1 MRLRPSVS
9 SRVVKLRDCCSDV
22 LTLVGIYSEL
32 FLNVAMSRQVKQ
44 LYEFGPFCLDPV
56 EHTLLR
62 DGQPIPL
69 RPKVFDL
76 LLVLVENRG
85 RLVDKEQLMSSIWA
99 EQFVEEGNINKN
111 ISMLRQALGESDS
124 GHKFIETVPKRGYR
138 FVADVREVNDERE
151 AELLAPAAPGR
162 TNENQRPRETDEQSL
177 PLSAATQVKR
187 FNRHW
192 IALVV
197 VPVMV
202 LAAIVYVVLIRQRSR
217 AATPAVR
224 SIVVLPFQNLSGEV
238 SQDYFVDGVTDAL
251 IGDLAQIGA
260 LRVISRTSSMH
271 YKGSNKSLPEIA
283 RELNV
288 DAVVEGTVQRSGE
301 RVHVRAQLI
310 HAASDSHLWAADY
323 DRDSQDILDL
333 QSEVARAIAS
343 EVRIKITPAEQRL
356 LVPKRTVARA
366 AIDNYLQGRY
376 FWNRRTEQDMRKAI
390 GYFEAAI
397 SADPNYAQAYAGLAD
412 SYNQLGTIMIGVMPP
427 SEARRIGESAARKGL
442 EVDKEVA
449 EAHAALAYE
458 DFFNWNWAS
467 AEDEFKQSIQLNPN
481 YASAHSHYGLYLVA
495 RERIDEAVAE
505 SSRAQELDPL
515 SLSISASRGFLLMNA
530 RRYDEAIAQ
539 QRRVIAI
546 DPTHYQA
553 HWFLALTYLAN
564 RQIDEAIATSEKAV
578 ALSDRA
584 PAALGVLG
592 MAYGAAGRKGDAN
605 QIIKELLQLEKQ
617 RYVSPMAFVYVY
629 IGLGNKD
636 QSFAWL
642 EKAHQERSNGIA
654 FFKVS
659 PTVDPLRSDP
669 RFADLLKRIGLD

>member
-1 MRLRPSVS
+1 
-9 SRVVKLRDCCSDV
+9 
-22 LTLVGIYSEL
+22 
-32 FLNVAMSRQVKQ
+32 MSRQVKQ
-44 LYEFGPFCLDPV
+44 LYEFGAFCLDPA

-69 RPKVFDL
+69 RPKVYDL
-76 LLVLVENRG
+76 LVVLVENRG
-85 RLVDKEQLMSSIWA
+85 HLVDKEQLMSSVWA
-99 EQFVEEGNINKN
+99 EEFVEEGNINKN
-111 ISMLRQALGESDS
+111 ISMLRQALGES
-124 GHKFIETVPKRGYR
+124 GGGTKFIETVPKRGYR
-138 FVADVREVNDERE
+138 FVAEVREVNDNRQ
-151 AELLAPAAPGR
+151 AELLTQAAARP
-162 TNENQRPRETDEQSL
+162 THEHQPPRENHEQSL
-177 PLSAATQVKR
+177 PLPPLMQSQVKR
-187 FNRHW
+187 FNKHW
-192 IALVV
+192 IALVG
-197 VPVMV
+197 VPLLV
-202 LAAIVYVVLIRQRSR
+202 LAAIVYVVLTRQRSR
-217 AATPAVR
+217 SATPAVR
-224 SIVVLPFQNLSGEV
+224 SIVVLPFQNLSGDA
-238 SQDYFVDGVTDAL
+238 SQDYLVDGVTDAL

-260 LRVISRTSSMH
+260 LRVISRTSAMH
-271 YKGSNKSLPEIA
+271 YKGTNKSLPEIA
-283 RELNV
+283 KELNV

-323 DRDSQDILDL
+323 DRDSRDILDL

-343 EVRIKITPAEQRL
+343 EVSIKITPAEQRL
-356 LVPKRTVARA
+356 LVPKRTIARA

-376 FWNRRTEQDMRKAI
+376 FWNRRTEEDMRKAI

-397 SADPNYAQAYAGLAD
+397 SADANYAQAYAGLAD
-412 SYNQLGTIMIGVMPP
+412 SYNQLGTVMIGVMPP
-427 SEARRIGESAARKGL
+427 SEARRTGEIAARKGL
-442 EVDKEVA
+442 EIDNEVA

-458 DFFNWNWAS
+458 NFFNWNWAS
-467 AEDEFKQSIQLNPN
+467 AEDEFKRSIQLNPN

-505 SSRAQELDPL
+505 TNRAQELDPL

-530 RRYDEAIAQ
+530 RRYEEAIEQ
-539 QRRVIAI
+539 ERRVIAI
-546 DPTHYQA
+546 DPNHYQA

-564 RQIDEAIATSEKAV
+564 RQIDQAIATSEKAV
-578 ALSDRA
+578 AISNRA

-592 MAYGAAGRKGDAN
+592 MAYGAAGRKGEAN
-605 QIIKELLQLEKQ
+605 QILNELLQLEKQ

-629 IGLGNKD
+629 TGLGNKD

-659 PTVDPLRSDP
+659 PTVDQLRSDP

>member
-1 MRLRPSVS
+1 
-9 SRVVKLRDCCSDV
+9 
-22 LTLVGIYSEL
+22 
-32 FLNVAMSRQVKQ
+32 MSRQVKQ
-44 LYEFGPFCLDPV
+44 LYEFGAFCLDPA

-69 RPKVFDL
+69 RPKVYDL
-76 LLVLVENRG
+76 LVVLVENRG
-85 RLVDKEQLMSSIWA
+85 HLVDKEQLMSSVWA
-99 EQFVEEGNINKN
+99 EEFVEEGNINKN
-111 ISMLRQALGESDS
+111 ISMLRQALGES
-124 GHKFIETVPKRGYR
+124 GGGTKFIETVPKRGYR
-138 FVADVREVNDERE
+138 FVAEVREVNDNRQ
-151 AELLAPAAPGR
+151 AELLTQAAARP
-162 TNENQRPRETDEQSL
+162 THEHQPPRENNEQSL
-177 PLSAATQVKR
+177 PLPPLMQSQVKR
-187 FNRHW
+187 FNKHW
-192 IALVV
+192 IALVG
-197 VPVMV
+197 VPLLV
-202 LAAIVYVVLIRQRSR
+202 LAAIVYVVLTRQRSR
-217 AATPAVR
+217 SATPAVR
-224 SIVVLPFQNLSGEV
+224 SIVVLPFQNLSGDA
-238 SQDYFVDGVTDAL
+238 SQDYLVDGVTDAL

-260 LRVISRTSSMH
+260 LRVISRTSAMH
-271 YKGSNKSLPEIA
+271 YKGTNKSLPEIA
-283 RELNV
+283 KELNV

-323 DRDSQDILDL
+323 DRDSRDILDL

-343 EVRIKITPAEQRL
+343 EVSIKITPAEQRL
-356 LVPKRTVARA
+356 LVPKRTIARA

-376 FWNRRTEQDMRKAI
+376 FWNRRTEEDMRKAI

-397 SADPNYAQAYAGLAD
+397 SADANYAQAYAGLAD
-412 SYNQLGTIMIGVMPP
+412 SYNQLGTVMIGVMPP
-427 SEARRIGESAARKGL
+427 SEARRTGEIAARKGL
-442 EVDKEVA
+442 EIDNEVA

-458 DFFNWNWAS
+458 NFFNWNWAS
-467 AEDEFKQSIQLNPN
+467 AEEEFKRSIQLNPN

-505 SSRAQELDPL
+505 TNRAQELDPL

-530 RRYDEAIAQ
+530 RRYEEAIEQ
-539 QRRVIAI
+539 ERRVIAI
-546 DPTHYQA
+546 DPNHYQA

-564 RQIDEAIATSEKAV
+564 QQIDQAIATSEKAV
-578 ALSDRA
+578 AISNRA

-592 MAYGAAGRKGDAN
+592 MAYGAAGRKGEAN
-605 QIIKELLQLEKQ
+605 QILNELLQLEKQ

-629 IGLGNKD
+629 TGLGNKD

-659 PTVDPLRSDP
+659 PTVDQLRSDP

>member
-1 MRLRPSVS
+1 
-9 SRVVKLRDCCSDV
+9 
-22 LTLVGIYSEL
+22 
-32 FLNVAMSRQVKQ
+32 
-44 LYEFGPFCLDPV
+44 LYEFGAFCLDPA

-69 RPKVFDL
+69 RPKVYDL
-76 LLVLVENRG
+76 LVVLVENRG
-85 RLVDKEQLMSSIWA
+85 HLVDKEQLMSSVWA
-99 EQFVEEGNINKN
+99 EEFVEEGNINKN
-111 ISMLRQALGESDS
+111 ISMLRQALGES
-124 GHKFIETVPKRGYR
+124 GGGTKFIETVPKRGYR
-138 FVADVREVNDERE
+138 FVAEVREVNDNRQ
-151 AELLAPAAPGR
+151 AELLTQAAARP
-162 TNENQRPRETDEQSL
+162 THEHQPPRENNEQSL
-177 PLSAATQVKR
+177 PLPPLMQSQVKR
-187 FNRHW
+187 FNKHW
-192 IALVV
+192 IALVG
-197 VPVMV
+197 VPLLV
-202 LAAIVYVVLIRQRSR
+202 LAAIVYVVLTRQRSR
-217 AATPAVR
+217 SATPAVR
-224 SIVVLPFQNLSGEV
+224 SIVVLPFQNLSGDA
-238 SQDYFVDGVTDAL
+238 SQDYLVDGVTDAL

-260 LRVISRTSSMH
+260 LRVISRTSAMH
-271 YKGSNKSLPEIA
+271 YKGTNKSLPEIA
-283 RELNV
+283 KELNV

-323 DRDSQDILDL
+323 DRDSRDILDL

-343 EVRIKITPAEQRL
+343 EVSIKITPAEQRL
-356 LVPKRTVARA
+356 LVPKRTIARA

-376 FWNRRTEQDMRKAI
+376 FWNRRTEEDMRKAI

-397 SADPNYAQAYAGLAD
+397 SADANYAQAYAGLAD
-412 SYNQLGTIMIGVMPP
+412 SYNQLGTVMIGVMPP
-427 SEARRIGESAARKGL
+427 SEARRTGEIAARKGL
-442 EVDKEVA
+442 EIDNEVA

-458 DFFNWNWAS
+458 NFFNWNWAS
-467 AEDEFKQSIQLNPN
+467 AEDEFKRSIQLNPN

-505 SSRAQELDPL
+505 TNRAQELDPL

-530 RRYDEAIAQ
+530 RRYEEAIEQ
-539 QRRVIAI
+539 ERRVIAI
-546 DPTHYQA
+546 DPNHYQA

-564 RQIDEAIATSEKAV
+564 QQIDQAIATSEKAV
-578 ALSDRA
+578 AISNRA

-592 MAYGAAGRKGDAN
+592 MAYGAAGRKGEAN
-605 QIIKELLQLEKQ
+605 QILNELLQLEKQ

-629 IGLGNKD
+629 TGLGNKD

-659 PTVDPLRSDP
+659 PTVDQLRSDP